1 MYTPYL
7 YISHILVNTVDH
19 VYGRRILR
27 WHNLTSNYTLSPAAE
42 ATPVRLVGQ
51 PFEGVPDLPSPSI
64 HSPPMTCLRFGLSI
78 ASLAGTLLDYD
89 AGLLLTSEE
98 DSEAAFENYWSP
110 VSHSSVGS
118 ACSLVSLQVSFRRG
132 ITAHFLLLPSTVE
145 GEFKTFACSLKCNE
159 LAYFFKAAGLA
170 YAMDTGGGVASQN
183 GVKK

>member
-7 YISHILVNTVDH
+7 YIGRMQVNTLDH
-19 VYGRRILR
+19 VYGRWILR
-27 WHNLTSNYTLSPAAE
+27 WHNLTSSYILSSAE
-42 ATPVRLVGQ
+42 ATPVRPVGQ
-51 PFEGVPDLPSPSI
+51 SFEGVPPSI
-64 HSPPMTCLRFGLSI
+64 VLQCRCLRFRLSI

-98 DSEAAFENYWSP
+98 DSEAAFKNYWSP
-110 VSHSSVGS
+110 VCHSSDMV
-118 ACSLVSLQVSFRRG
+118 FHRG
-132 ITAHFLLLPSTVE
+132 IPAHFLLLPRYHQL
-145 GEFKTFACSLKCNE
+145 GELKTFACSLKCNE

>member
-1 MYTPYL
+1 MICL
-7 YISHILVNTVDH
+7 
-19 VYGRRILR
+19 
-27 WHNLTSNYTLSPAAE
+27 
-42 ATPVRLVGQ
+42 
-51 PFEGVPDLPSPSI
+51 PF
-64 HSPPMTCLRFGLSI
+64 RLSI

-89 AGLLLTSEE
+89 AGLLLMSEE
-98 DSEAAFENYWSP
+98 DSEAVFENYWSP

-159 LAYFFKAAGLA
+159 LAYFFKAASLA
-170 YAMDTGGGVASQN
+170 YAMDTEGGVASQN